1 MAAERPQINGLSRRG
16 RIGFR
21 VAEGTVGVISVL
33 YAISSI
39 DAVANSE
46 GKIAKEQAIGAGQT
60 AVITAGIKAFEWI
73 LSSRKSS

>member
-1 MAAERPQINGLSRRG
+1 MAAERPQVNGLSRRG

-21 VAEGTVGVISVL
+21 VAEGAVGVFSLL
-33 YAISSI
+33 YAASSVS
-39 DAVANSE
+39 ALANGE

-73 LSSRKSS
+73 LSSKKSS